1 MGVPIGA
8 GEGLG
13 RCEDIDDP
21 GFIAIATVIAA
32 SVAIVRRSRHRKAFD
47 RAFQSRLIVLDLNDQ
62 ADFTGLSDLEEF
74 F

>member
-1 MGVPIGA
+1 MS
-8 GEGLG
+8 LT
-13 RCEDIDDP
+13 
-21 GFIAIATVIAA
+21 AIATVIAA